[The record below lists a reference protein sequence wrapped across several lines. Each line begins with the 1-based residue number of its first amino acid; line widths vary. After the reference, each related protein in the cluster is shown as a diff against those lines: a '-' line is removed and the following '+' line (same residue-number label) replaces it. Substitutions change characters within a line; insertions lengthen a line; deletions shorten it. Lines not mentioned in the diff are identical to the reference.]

1 MTQMQ
6 ATDLRRDDHDIAIP
20 EQRAPFAAAVHAG
33 LSKPR
38 KRLPTEYLYDA
49 RGSALFDA
57 ICELPEYY
65 PTRTELGIMRASVD
79 EMARAIGSGATLIE
93 YGSGSSI
100 KTRLLL
106 DAASPGAYVPVDI
119 SREHLEATAAQLRTE
134 YPALPIVP
142 VCADFTEPFDVPL
155 WSDGP
160 RVAYFPGST
169 IGNFEPAAATR
180 LLVQMRELVGA
191 GGCALIGADL
201 RKPVEILE
209 PAYDD
214 AAGVTAAFN
223 LNLLVRI
230 DRELGGDLDVS
241 RFRHRAW
248 FDREKSRIVMELVST
263 CAQIVTVDHRR
274 YRFAEGEVIVTEYSH
289 KYTRESFA
297 KLAAAADL
305 AVAQVWTDEREWFS
319 VQRLVPRR

>member
-1 MTQMQ
+1 MKSMH
-6 ATDLRRDDHDIAIP
+6 APDLRRHELAIP
-20 EQRAPFAAAVHAG
+20 EQRARFAAAVHAG
-33 LSKPR
+33 LSKP
-38 KRLPTEYLYDA
+38 KKTLPTEYLYDA
-49 RGSALFDA
+49 RGSALFDE

-65 PTRTELGIMRASVD
+65 PTRTELAIMRAHIH
-79 EMARAIGSGATLIE
+79 EMSRAIGEGATLIE
-93 YGSGSSI
+93 YGSGSSL

-106 DAASPGAYVPVDI
+106 DTAALDVYVPVDI
-119 SREHLEATAAQLRTE
+119 SREHLEATASRLRAE

-142 VCADFTEPFDVPL
+142 VCADFTQPFDVPVA
-155 WSDGP
+155 SAGP

-180 LLVQMRELVGA
+180 LLAQMRDLVGA
-191 GGCALIGADL
+191 NGCVLIGADL

-248 FDREKSRIVMELVST
+248 FDDEHSRIVMELVST
-263 CAQIVTVDHRR
+263 CRQIVTVDHRR
-274 YRFAEGEVIVTEYSH
+274 YRFAEGEVITTEYSH
-289 KYTRESFA
+289 KYTRRSFA

>member
-1 MTQMQ
+1 MQ
-6 ATDLRRDDHDIAIP
+6 ARDLHRHHDEVGTL
-20 EQRAPFAAAVHAG
+20 EQRARFAAAVHAG

-65 PTRTELGIMRASVD
+65 PTRTELGIMRKHVGA
-79 EMARAIGSGATLIE
+79 MARTIGSGATIIE
-93 YGSGSSI
+93 YGSGSST

-106 DAASPGAYVPVDI
+106 DALDAPAAYVPVDI
-119 SREHLEATAAQLRTE
+119 SREHLEATAAQLRLE
-134 YPALPIVP
+134 YPAVPIVP
-142 VCADFTEPFDVPL
+142 VCADFTTAFEVPVVGN
-155 WSDGP
+155 GP
-160 RVAYFPGST
+160 RCAYFPGST
-169 IGNFEPAAATR
+169 IGNFEPPAAIE
-180 LLVQMRELVGA
+180 LLDQMRELVGER
-191 GGCALIGADL
+191 GSVLIGADL
-201 RKPVEILE
+201 RKPLEILE

-214 AAGVTAAFN
+214 AAGVTAEFN

-230 DRELGGDLDVS
+230 DRELGGDVDVS

-248 FDREKSRIVMELVST
+248 FDAEHGRIVMELVST
-263 CAQIVTVDHRR
+263 CAQIVTIDHKR
-274 YRFAEGEVIVTEYSH
+274 YRFAEGEVITTEYSH

-297 KLAAAADL
+297 KLASAADL
-305 AVAQVWTDEREWFS
+305 AVAQVWTDEQQWFS